1 MKSVKSP
8 SGDQGIPGWNTEHE
22 KKNHCLKM
30 YWTTSLERVWEIVNL
45 SNFGNKCDL

>member
-22 KKNHCLKM
+22 KKKK
-30 YWTTSLERVWEIVNL
+30 SLFKNVLNNL
-45 SNFGNKCDL
+45 TGKGMGDC